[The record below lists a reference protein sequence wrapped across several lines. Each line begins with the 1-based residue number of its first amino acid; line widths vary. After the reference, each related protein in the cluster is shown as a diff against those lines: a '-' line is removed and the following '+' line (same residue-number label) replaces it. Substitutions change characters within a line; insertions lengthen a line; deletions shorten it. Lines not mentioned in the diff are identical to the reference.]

1 MARRC
6 AHSPCEVAK
15 LADFE
20 GAARL
25 LTALLRELTGRE
37 VQELGAPTRV

>member
-15 LADFE
+15 LAHFE

-25 LTALLRELTGRE
+25 LAAFLGDLSGRE